1 MLNEKLKLFFSLHS
15 FISEGPIAVALV
27 FFLNSVFLTV
37 GTAPKENRGSTPGV
51 TAQLA
56 LAHLPL
62 KV

>member
-1 MLNEKLKLFFSLHS
+1 MLNEKLKLFFLLNSL
-15 FISEGPIAVALV
+15 ISEGPIAVALV
-27 FFLNSVFLTV
+27 FFLNSLFLTV
-37 GTAPKENRGSTPGV
+37 ATAPKENRGSTPRV